1 MTAPSGASAESGS
14 ERLLGCWGAGR
25 HNGHVKTR
33 PHPRARTA
41 VALGAIA
48 ALALSACSDPADEAA
63 DEPSTSVSPSATE
76 STEEVPEGVE
86 LTEPGSQLAFGDVAT
101 VAYRA
106 RQQATVLDLQVNSA
120 QQGQLKDFVG
130 FDMSDP
136 LQRNASYFYVRVAVK
151 NTGEERLGGVEVPL
165 WGISGTNTLLPPVKF
180 TSAFKKCP
188 TDALPESFGP
198 GDSFRTC
205 LVFLSP
211 NKGSLEGV
219 SYRPLASFDPIE
231 WRGQV
236 EKPVVKKKTPPKKK
250 KPGGNG

>member
-1 MTAPSGASAESGS
+1 MRGLRP
-14 ERLLGCWGAGR
+14 RGR
-25 HNGHVKTR
+25 HNVGVITR
-33 PHPRARTA
+33 SHLRAPRPVAA
-41 VALGAIA
+41 VTALGVVA
-48 ALALSACSDPADEAA
+48 ALALAGCSDSDKPSDAA
-63 DEPSTSVSPSATE
+63 SGSTSPTPTE
-76 STEEVPEGVE
+76 SETPTGPE
-86 LTEPGSQLAFGDVAT
+86 LTEPGSQLAFGDTAT
-101 VAYRA
+101 VSYKVRT
-106 RQQATVLDLQVNSA
+106 QGTVLELTVSSA

-136 LQRNASYFYVRVAVK
+136 LQKNASYFYVRVGVK
-151 NTGEERLGGVEVPL
+151 NAGEEKLGGVDVPL

-188 TDALPESFGP
+188 TDQLPDAFAP

-231 WRGQV
+231 WHGQV
-236 EKPVVKKKTPPKKK
+236 QKPVVKKKPKK
-250 KPGGNG
+250 KPGKG

>member
-1 MTAPSGASAESGS
+1 
-14 ERLLGCWGAGR
+14 
-25 HNGHVKTR
+25 VKTC

-41 VALGAIA
+41 VAIGAVA
-48 ALALSACSDPADEAA
+48 ALALSACSDPADEAG

-76 STEEVPEGVE
+76 SATEEVPDEVE

-101 VAYRA
+101 VSYRA
-106 RQQATVLDLQVNSA
+106 RQQSTVLDLQVNSA
-120 QQGQLKDFVG
+120 LQGELKDFVG

-136 LQRNASYFYVRVAVK
+136 LQRNASYYYVRVAVK
-151 NTGEERLGGVEVPL
+151 NTGEGQMGGVEVPL

-188 TDALPESFGP
+188 TDPLPEKFGP
-198 GDSFRTC
+198 GATFRTC

-236 EKPVVKKKTPPKKK
+236 EKPVVKKKKPAKKK